1 MLSLRRISGT
11 FVTWYASSQLLECA
25 SMRLRVTPLL
35 AMMLMFASEA
45 AWADTIHLK
54 NGRTIL
60 ADHVRENGNRYEYE
74 VGDDSYAI
82 PKSSVERVETGGM
95 AVMASP
101 VSGKSAALPE
111 FMPADSLANEGDLPK
126 TIVKDGKVDTDAL
139 AKLEGN
145 GNAELSATADFI
157 AGKYEFEHGN
167 VDQAGRYFDSAL
179 RFQPQNATV
188 LIYYAALLVRTGKAA
203 QALTYAQ
210 RAVSAAPQSA
220 DAYTVLG
227 YAQQA
232 CDRMA
237 DAVASWKRSLDL
249 RPDPA
254 VQQYLDKAQREQS
267 AETDFS
273 QRESSHFVL
282 HYEGK
287 QTTETFRGQIL
298 AALESDYDDLAR
310 DLGTPPRDNI
320 LVTLYTE
327 QAFFDVTRAPS
338 WSGALNDGKLRIP
351 ISGLSS
357 MTPELA
363 RVLKHELAHS
373 FINQLSAGR
382 CPPWLHEGIA
392 QLLEP
397 KSLGGDG
404 HQLAQLFKSQRNIPL
419 NVLEGSFM
427 RFSGS
432 EAYLAY
438 AESLAAVSYINDAY
452 GMGDIQRIL
461 QRLSEGSSTEAAL
474 RATIHSDY
482 GQLEAELG
490 KYLTGKYGE

>member
-1 MLSLRRISGT
+1 
-11 FVTWYASSQLLECA
+11 
-25 SMRLRVTPLL
+25 MRFRVTTLVTISTW
-35 AMMLMFASEA
+35 MMLACATAS
-45 AWADTIHLK
+45 ADTIHLK

-60 ADHVRENGNRYEYE
+60 ADHVRESGSRYEYDI
-74 VGDDSYAI
+74 GDDSYAI
-82 PKSSVERVETGGM
+82 PKSSVERIEAGGIPAIRTASATTGGG
-95 AVMASP
+95 VVDLPSFTP
-101 VSGKSAALPE
+101 VNT
-111 FMPADSLANEGDLPK
+111 LANEGDLPK
-126 TIVKDGKVDTDAL
+126 TIIQDGKIDSDAL
-139 AKLEGN
+139 GKLEGK
-145 GNAELSATADFI
+145 GNAELAATADFI
-157 AGKYEFEHGN
+157 AGKFEFDRGN
-167 VDQAGRYFDSAL
+167 INESRRYFDSAL
-179 RFQPQNATV
+179 HFQPENTTV
-188 LIYYAALLVRTGKAA
+188 LIYYAASLVRTGNPS

-210 RAVSAAPQSA
+210 RAVAAAPDSP

-232 CDRMA
+232 CDRTK
-237 DAVASWKRSLDL
+237 DAIVSWKRSLEL
-249 RPDPA
+249 RPDA
-254 VQQYLDKAQREQS
+254 TVQQYLAKAEREQN
-267 AETDFS
+267 AETDFA
-273 QRESSHFVL
+273 QRESSHFVM

-287 QTTETFRGQIL
+287 QTSETFRGQIL
-298 AALESDYDDLAR
+298 AALESDYDDLSR
-310 DLGTPPRDNI
+310 DLGAPPRDNI

-357 MTPELA
+357 MTPDLA

-373 FINQLSAGR
+373 FINQISAGR
-382 CPPWLHEGIA
+382 CAPWLHEGIA

-404 HQLAQLFKSQRNIPL
+404 RQLAQLFNAQHNIPL

-427 RFSGS
+427 RFSGV

-461 QRLSEGSSTEAAL
+461 QLLGQGSSTEAAL
-474 RATIHSDY
+474 RTTIHSDY
-482 GQLEAELG
+482 GQLEIELG
-490 KYLTGKYGE
+490 KYLSDKYGD

>member
-1 MLSLRRISGT
+1 MLCL
-11 FVTWYASSQLLECA
+11 VLASAA
-25 SMRLRVTPLL
+25 S
-35 AMMLMFASEA
+35 
-45 AWADTIHLK
+45 ADTIHLK

-60 ADHVRENGNRYEYE
+60 ADHVRDNGNRYEYE
-74 VGDDSYAI
+74 IGDDSYAI
-82 PKSSVERVETGGM
+82 PKTSVERIEAGGM
-95 AVMASP
+95 PA
-101 VSGKSAALPE
+101 SAASSGAAKIAGDLPA
-111 FMPADSLANEGDLPK
+111 FIPADSLATEGDLPK
-126 TIVKDGKVDTDAL
+126 TIVKDGKVDPEAL
-139 AKLEGN
+139 TKLEGK
-145 GNAELSATADFI
+145 GNAELSATANFI
-157 AGKYEFEHGN
+157 AGKFEFDHGN
-167 VDQAGRYFDSAL
+167 IDQARRYFESAL
-179 RFQPQNATV
+179 RFQPENSTV
-188 LIYYAALLVRTGKAA
+188 LVYYAALLVRTGNPS
-203 QALTYAQ
+203 QALSYAQ
-210 RAVSAAPQSA
+210 RAVSASPNSP

-232 CDRMA
+232 SDHTR
-237 DAVASWKRSLDL
+237 DAVASWKHSLEL

-254 VQQYLDKAQREQS
+254 VQQYLAKAQREQTV
-267 AETDFS
+267 ETDFA
-273 QRESSHFVL
+273 QRESGHFVL

-287 QTTETFRGQIL
+287 QTSEAFREQIT

-351 ISGLSS
+351 ISGLNS

-373 FINQLSAGR
+373 FINQISAGR

-397 KSLGGDG
+397 KSLGSDG
-404 HQLAQLFKSQRNIPL
+404 RQLAQLFKAQRNIPL
-419 NVLEGSFM
+419 NVLEGSFL
-427 RFSGS
+427 RFSGT

-438 AESLAAVSYINDAY
+438 AESLAAVSYINESY

-461 QRLSEGSSTEAAL
+461 QLLSQGSSTEAAL

-482 GQLEAELG
+482 GQLESEVA
-490 KYLTGKYGE
+490 KYLRDKYGD

>member
-1 MLSLRRISGT
+1 MG
-11 FVTWYASSQLLECA
+11 
-25 SMRLRVTPLL
+25 LRVTTL
-35 AMMLMFASEA
+35 AIMCMVCAAAAS
-45 AWADTIHLK
+45 ADTIHLK

-60 ADHVRENGNRYEYE
+60 ADRVRENGNRYEYE

-82 PKSSVERVETGGM
+82 PKSSVERVEAGGM
-95 AVMASP
+95 PTTVAS
-101 VSGKSAALPE
+101 SGAAKSAGNLPA
-111 FMPADSLANEGDLPK
+111 FTPVDSLATEGDLPK
-126 TIVKDGKVDTDAL
+126 TIVKDGKIDPEAL
-139 AKLEGN
+139 SKLEGK

-157 AGKYEFEHGN
+157 AGKFEFDHGN
-167 VDQAGRYFDSAL
+167 IDQARRFFESAL
-179 RFQPQNATV
+179 RFQPENSTV
-188 LIYYAALLVRTGKAA
+188 LIYCAALLVRTGNPS
-203 QALTYAQ
+203 QALSYAQ
-210 RAVSAAPQSA
+210 RAVSASPNSP

-232 CDRMA
+232 SDRTK
-237 DAVASWKRSLDL
+237 DAVASWKHSLEL

-254 VQQYLDKAQREQS
+254 VEQYLAKAQREQNV
-267 AETDFS
+267 ETDFA

-287 QTTETFRGQIL
+287 QTAESFRGQIM

-351 ISGLSS
+351 ISGLNS

-363 RVLKHELAHS
+363 RVLKHELAHT

-397 KSLGGDG
+397 KSLGSDG
-404 HQLAQLFKSQRNIPL
+404 RQLAQLFKAQHNIPL
-419 NVLEGSFM
+419 NVLEGSFL
-427 RFSGS
+427 RFSGT
-432 EAYLAY
+432 EAYVAY
-438 AESLAAVSYINDAY
+438 AESLAAVSYINDSY

-461 QRLSEGSSTEAAL
+461 QLLSQGNSTEAAL

-482 GQLEAELG
+482 GQLESEVA
-490 KYLTGKYGE
+490 KYLANKYGD